1 MRAYRK
7 VKEHY
12 ELRIDGSRLA
22 LLGVGAGLVMVLVF
36 LLGVLVGKSLW
47 GGRRPAPLPVAEAPQ
62 GRPETPLPE
71 APNGRRPDLSFYDD
85 LRKPD
90 APSDERPPEAP
101 PPAPVGETPVPIRT
115 EARAAPTTE
124 PAPPTPATPAE
135 AAPKPQPKPRALL
148 PAPVFTVQVGSF
160 RDRSSAEDLVRRVA
174 AQGITAQIVPA
185 SVGGRTWYRVQ
196 VGRFDTRAEAD
207 ALYRKTLQPNNVQGF
222 VTTR

>member
-22 LLGVGAGLVMVLVF
+22 LLGVGAALILVLVF

-47 GGRRPAPLPVAEAPQ
+47 GGRRPSPLPVAEAPRERPAGMPPGPQ
-62 GRPETPLPE
+62 GE
-71 APNGRRPDLSFYDD
+71 RRPDLSFYDD

-90 APSDERPPEAP
+90 APSTERPPEAP
-101 PPAPVGETPVPIRT
+101 PAAPVAETPVPVRP
-115 EARAAPTTE
+115 EARAAPVESPPPPVPE
-124 PAPPTPATPAE
+124 PKATPKPE
-135 AAPKPQPKPRALL
+135 PRPEPKAAL

-160 RDRSSAEDLVRRVA
+160 RDRSSAENLVRRVA
-174 AQGITAQIVPA
+174 AQGVAAQIVPA
-185 SVGGRTWYRVQ
+185 SVGGRTWFRVQ
-196 VGRFDTRAEAD
+196 VGRFDTRAEAES
-207 ALYRKTLQPNNVQGF
+207 LYRKTLQPKSVQGF